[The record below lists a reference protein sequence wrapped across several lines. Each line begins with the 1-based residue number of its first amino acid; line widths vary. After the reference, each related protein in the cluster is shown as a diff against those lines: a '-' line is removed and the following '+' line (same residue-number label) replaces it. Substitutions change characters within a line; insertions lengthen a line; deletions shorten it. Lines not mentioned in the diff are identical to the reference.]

1 MKCRSPLAVT
11 LECLPLDVRGPQPSV
26 CVGRGRAD
34 TPSCHVPMSG
44 DVCTWMLADGL
55 YRWDDTSR
63 DSSER
68 PGHALRRA
76 CPPYGQGL
84 ALAMW
89 PEACPQLAK
98 HLGRAGALS
107 LRSIRLAVSRVEHLW
122 VCECE
127 WDLFLIDSHNLL
139 LLK

>member
-1 MKCRSPLAVT
+1 MKCRSALAVT
-11 LECLPLDVRGPQPSV
+11 LECFPLGVRGPQPSV

-44 DVCTWMLADGL
+44 DVCTWTLADGL
-55 YRWDDTSR
+55 YRWDDASR
-63 DSSER
+63 ESSER

-89 PEACPQLAK
+89 PEACPPARQT
-98 HLGRAGALS
+98 LGRAGALS
-107 LRSIRLAVSRVEHLW
+107 LRSPWQSLGLSNFGFVSVSGIFSL
-122 VCECE
+122 
-127 WDLFLIDSHNLL
+127 ST
-139 LLK
+139 LKSFF